1 MTALAIE
8 FPVIGISGVRPGVP
22 YAFVATT
29 RAEMHESPLHLF
41 FRGYFKNHY
50 FVDKT
55 GVRYFVEHPR
65 ITGLDLIRIR
75 EVGVVTSVVS
85 ALLSGFNFPVMVSF
99 DLRWQGI
106 VEIEDLR
113 RTALA
118 VPGRVAPLLHVER
131 HGANRQTT
139 LEGSEGVRG
148 TCCRSDPLKCCQSM
162 FVSEDS

>member
-1 MTALAIE
+1 
-8 FPVIGISGVRPGVP
+8 
-22 YAFVATT
+22 
-29 RAEMHESPLHLF
+29 MHESPLHLF

-99 DLRWQGI
+99 DLQRQGI

-113 RTALA
+113 RTLLQCLDVSPRYYTLNATEQTVRRRLKAAKGYAALA
-118 VPGRVAPLLHVER
+118 AAL
-131 HGANRQTT
+131 T
-139 LEGSEGVRG
+139 L
-148 TCCRSDPLKCCQSM
+148 
-162 FVSEDS
+162 